1 VRLRKAVVFDRL
13 LARLVAAA
21 GDRWV
26 LKGALAPDYRL
37 GPGTRTTKDV
47 DLGRRDDEEAATAD
61 FLSAQ
66 AADLG
71 DFFVFAIQ
79 RTDRLDEV
87 REGAAVRYHVD
98 CQLAGRRFDAVTVD
112 VGFGDPIEADPERLH
127 GPDLLLF
134 AGIAPA
140 EVPAIPLSQH
150 VAEKVHAYARVY
162 GAEGLLSTRVK
173 DLVGL
178 VLIARS
184 ARLDAAELRR
194 ALERTFKVRGTQRA
208 ACQTSPPPAA
218 WRVPYRRLAG
228 NSGLTAELEAG
239 DAAAAKFLD
248 PICADRSLRG
258 AGTRLP
264 EPGDRALARTRGAAG
279 GRFLCLPR
287 QSSARRRSVGGS
299 EKTSRRFPGPS
310 LVLSDGRPILPT
322 QNPEQCADFDRKV
335 RASSC

>member
-1 VRLRKAVVFDRL
+1 MALVRLRKAVVFDRL
-13 LARLVAAA
+13 LARLVAVA
-21 GDRWV
+21 GNRWV
-26 LKGALAPDYRL
+26 LKGAVALDYRL

-47 DLGRRDDEEAATAD
+47 DLGRSDDEEAATAD

-71 DFFVFAIQ
+71 DFFVFAIE
-79 RTDRLDEV
+79 RTDRLDEL

-98 CQLAGRRFDAVTVD
+98 CQLAGRRFEAVTFD
-112 VGFGDPIEADPERLH
+112 VAFGDPIEADPERLH

-162 GAEGLLSTRVK
+162 GAEGLQSTRVK
-173 DLVGL
+173 DLVDL

-184 ARLDAAELRR
+184 AGLDAAELRR
-194 ALERTFKVRGTQRA
+194 ALERTFTVRGPSA
-208 ACQTSPPPAA
+208 LPVKLPPPPAA

-228 NSGLTAELEAG
+228 NSSLTAELEAG

-248 PICADRSLRG
+248 PILRG
-258 AGTRLP
+258 QVIAGSWDP
-264 EPGDRALARTRGAAG
+264 VAGAW
-279 GRFLCLPR
+279 R
-287 QSSARRRSVGGS
+287 
-299 EKTSRRFPGPS
+299 
-310 LVLSDGRPILPT
+310 
-322 QNPEQCADFDRKV
+322 
-335 RASSC
+335 